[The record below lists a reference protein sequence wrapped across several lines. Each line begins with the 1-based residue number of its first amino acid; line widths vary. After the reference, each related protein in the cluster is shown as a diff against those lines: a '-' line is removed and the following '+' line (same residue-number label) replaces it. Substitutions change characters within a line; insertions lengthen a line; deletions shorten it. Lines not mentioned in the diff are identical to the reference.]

1 MIGKFGSEAF
11 EVIKSVIEE
20 RLSVETAQIKPEVS
34 LYKDIISFI
43 LKDLH

>member
-1 MIGKFGSEAF
+1 MVGKFGSEAF

-34 LYKDIISFI
+34 FLRYHKFY